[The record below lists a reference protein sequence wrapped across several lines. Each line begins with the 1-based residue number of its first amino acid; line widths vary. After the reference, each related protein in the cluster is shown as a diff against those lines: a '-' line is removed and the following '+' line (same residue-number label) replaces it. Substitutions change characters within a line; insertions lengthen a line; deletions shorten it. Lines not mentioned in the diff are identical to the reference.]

1 MRFDCPVWLWICSVI
16 CAVGA
21 NAANPAGEW
30 SGEWSQTVHDLD
42 RASKGEGRSCPSMTQ
57 WIGYFLRGLY
67 TRAGTDQLF
76 LIAGGL
82 AFSLILCIVPFVL
95 IISYVLGT
103 LLAPADIEYQVNLW
117 VSRALPY
124 PAYADLVRSILID
137 RARELVEYRHMYGL
151 TGAAGLLFTT
161 SGLFAS
167 MRTVLNTVFRVADP
181 HSSIV
186 MKLYDFCLVFLV
198 LVLFLVSVV
207 ALPAIEALQAYV
219 SHAATVLSITFSLS
233 SMALIAFIFYLLYR
247 FVCSGRIQQRALL
260 ASSLAA
266 MVLWELV
273 EQIFGWYLG
282 SIASMERLYGAYT
295 AFFVV
300 CLWIYYVCL
309 AFIMAAQIGQL
320 YRERLTEVVD
330 PSRLS
335 G

>member
-1 MRFDCPVWLWICSVI
+1 MPFDCPVWRWICSVI

-21 NAANPAGEW
+21 EVANPSGKW
-30 SGEWSQTVHDLD
+30 SPSGHDSN
-42 RASKGEGRSCPSMTQ
+42 REAKGERRSCPSVTQ
-57 WIGYFLRGLY
+57 WLGYFLRGLY
-67 TRAGTDQLF
+67 TRAATDQLF

-103 LLAPADIEYQVNLW
+103 LLAPADIEYQVDLW

-124 PAYADLVRSILID
+124 PAYADVVRSILLD
-137 RARELVEYRHMYGL
+137 RARELVEHRHIYGL

-167 MRTVLNTVFRVADP
+167 MRTVLNTVFRVADQR
-181 HSSIV
+181 SSIV

-198 LVLFLVSVV
+198 LCLFLVSVV
-207 ALPAIEALQAYV
+207 VLPVIEGLQEYI
-219 SHAATVLSITFSLS
+219 SHAATFLSVTFSLS

-260 ASSLAA
+260 ASALSA

-309 AFIMAAQIGQL
+309 AFIIAAQIGQL
-320 YRERLTEVVD
+320 YRERLAEAVN
-330 PSRLS
+330 PSQVS